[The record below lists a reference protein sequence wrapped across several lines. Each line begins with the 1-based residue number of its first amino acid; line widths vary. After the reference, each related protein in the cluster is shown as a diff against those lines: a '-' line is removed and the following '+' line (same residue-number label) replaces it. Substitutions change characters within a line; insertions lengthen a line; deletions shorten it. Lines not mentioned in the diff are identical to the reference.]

1 MASRNRYSGR
11 YTGNHSKEKKHR
23 SDLDKIV
30 IMCVIAGVIMTVGP
44 LLIWWIRGD
53 TIPDSYFQSGFNF
66 WGKELIASVAVYA
79 LKRKKKPD
87 DTNPEEDTGAQ
98 G

>member
-11 YTGNHSKEKKHR
+11 YTGYHSRKKKQR

-79 LKRKKKPD
+79 LKRKKKSD
-87 DTNPEEDTGAQ
+87 EEPAEENTDVQ

>member
-11 YTGNHSKEKKHR
+11 YTGYHSRKKIQR

-53 TIPDSYFQSGFNF
+53 TIPDSYFQSGFSF

-87 DTNPEEDTGAQ
+87 GTNPEEYTEAQ